1 MSNNIWY
8 YVVDG
13 ARVGPVDAGEI
24 ARLIDTGTVS
34 AQTLVWRDGL
44 DGWVAASE
52 HFDISKGVAP
62 VSMPPVPPQP
72 PTQNARASGD
82 QPNYSGAPAR
92 GFRDA
97 INTCLN
103 KYATFSG
110 RASRSEY
117 WYFVLFTVLIGFVS
131 GLVDGI
137 IFPGNYFS
145 PINSIVSLAVLLPGL
160 SVAVRRLHDIGR
172 SGWWVG
178 SYYLGLVAYIVL
190 VVPIVGIAVSLSGA
204 PAGEPSALALSVIG
218 LGGIAFLVMTVVLL
232 VFFCTRGEAG
242 RNRFG

>member
-8 YVVDG
+8 YVIDG
-13 ARVGPVDAGEI
+13 VRVGPVDAGEI

-72 PTQNARASGD
+72 RVQNTRPSGD
-82 QPNYSGAPAR
+82 QPNAGAAPAR
-92 GFRDA
+92 GFRDS

-103 KYATFSG
+103 KYVTFSG

-137 IFPGNYFS
+137 IFPGNDVS

-172 SGWWVG
+172 SGWWIG
-178 SYYLGLVAYIVL
+178 SYYLGLVAYIV
-190 VVPIVGIAVSLSGA
+190 VASVSVGGA
-204 PAGEPSALALSVIG
+204 TAGDPSALALSLIG